1 MATQY
6 APPMAAENRLILTR
20 ARDSRDRVIAVLSE
34 HFAHDALDVEEFER
48 RITVAHTSESP
59 EEIDALLS
67 DLPAL
72 ATTSQASLVPAAKVG
87 PAVLPA
93 EQVRTEQ
100 TMLAIMGGVD
110 RRGSWSLPRRLRLVT
125 IMGGAMLDLREARFP
140 PGPVDIEIFAVMGGT
155 QIIVPPGLAV
165 ETHGSAIMGGFQE
178 VNRTPV
184 HPDADAPLLRV
195 HGFVMMGGVDITM
208 RLPGESDREAHRR
221 QRRELKEKRRDER
234 RALKAKDRRALD
246 RARDD

>member
-1 MATQY
+1 L
-6 APPMAAENRLILTR
+6 AAENRLTLTR
-20 ARDSRDRVIAVLSE
+20 ARDSRDRVIAALSE
-34 HFAHDALDVEEFER
+34 HFAHDGIDVDEFER

-72 ATTSQASLVPAAKVG
+72 APSTAALVPAAKIG

-93 EQVRTEQ
+93 ERVRSEQ
-100 TMLAIMGGVD
+100 TMLAIMGGID

-125 IMGGAMLDLREARFP
+125 VMGGALLDLREARFP
-140 PGPVDIEIFAVMGGT
+140 PGPVDIEIFALMGGA
-155 QIIVPPGLAV
+155 QIIVPPGLAI

-178 VNRTPV
+178 VNRAPV
-184 HPDADAPLLRV
+184 HPDAEAPLLRV

-208 RLPGESDREAHRR
+208 RLPGESERDAHRR
-221 QRRELKEKRRDER
+221 QRHELKNQRREERRELKEER
-234 RALKAKDRRALD
+234 KHQRALD
-246 RARDD
+246 RSGDR

>member
-1 MATQY
+1 MS
-6 APPMAAENRLILTR
+6 AENRLTLTR
-20 ARDSRDRVIAVLSE
+20 TRESRDHVIAALSE
-34 HFAHDALDVEEFER
+34 HFAHDALDVDEFER

-59 EEIDALLS
+59 EEIEALLS

-72 ATTSQASLVPAAKVG
+72 AANPAAMIPAAKAAL
-87 PAVLPA
+87 AVMPA
-93 EQVRTEQ
+93 ERVRAQQ

-125 IMGGAMLDLREARFP
+125 VMGGAMLDLREARFP
-140 PGPVDIEIFAVMGGT
+140 PGPVDIEIFSFMGGA
-155 QIIVPPGLAV
+155 QIIVPPGLAI

-178 VNRTPV
+178 VNRAPI

-195 HGFVMMGGVDITM
+195 HGFVVMGGVDITM

-221 QRRELKEKRRDER
+221 QRKEFKDQRHEER
-234 RALKAKDRRALD
+234 RALKEQRKHQRSLD
-246 RARDD
+246 RARGD